1 MKCRILPIFI
11 PQYGCPFKCIF
22 CNQKIISGEKEDV
35 TLQRIK
41 RQIEEGISKN
51 KDGDIELAYYGGNFT
66 AIDFNMQQK
75 LLELAAGFK
84 EIKSIRIST
93 RPDCINKKILEFLK
107 SYNVKTIELGIQSMF
122 DDVLKTT
129 NRGHTAKDSIEAME
143 LIKSFGFLLG
153 VQLMVGL
160 PGSNFE
166 KDIKSAEILCSYQPN
181 IARIYPTL
189 VIEDTYLAEMY
200 KKGEYQPLSLEDAV
214 LISSQIKE
222 IFVDH
227 NVKVIRVGLQ
237 PTEEINYNAK
247 VIAGPFHPSFGEL
260 VDSEIIFRKMTS
272 ILPGENLKNLKI
284 FVHPK
289 NFSKLIGQKKKNL
302 ERLKLLYSLKLID
315 VSGEYEDLDTIK
327 ILANQ
332 KEVII
337 ISIKGL

>member
-35 TLQRIK
+35 TVQRIK
-41 RQIEEGISKN
+41 RQIEEGLSKN
-51 KDGDIELAYYGGNFT
+51 KGEDVELAYYGGNFT
-66 AIDFNMQQK
+66 AIDIKMQQK
-75 LLELAAGFK
+75 LLELAKSFEK
-84 EIKSIRIST
+84 IKSIRIST
-93 RPDCINKKILEFLK
+93 RPDCIDKEILGFLK
-107 SYNVKTIELGIQSMF
+107 DYNVKTIELGIQSMF
-122 DDVLKTT
+122 DDVLEASK
-129 NRGHTAKDSIEAME
+129 RGHTAKDSVKAIE
-143 LIKSFGFLLG
+143 LIKSFDFLLG

-160 PGSNFE
+160 PSSTLE
-166 KDIKSAEILCSYQPN
+166 KDIKSAEILCNYQPN

-200 KKGEYQPLSLEDAV
+200 KKGEYQPLSLEEAV

-222 IFVDH
+222 IFIDN

-247 VIAGPFHPSFGEL
+247 VVAGPFHPSFGEL
-260 VDSEIIFRKMTS
+260 VDSEIIFRRVTKV
-272 ILPGENLKNLKI
+272 LVEENIKDLKI

-289 NFSKLIGQKKKNL
+289 NFSKLVGQKKRNI
-302 ERLKLLYSLKLID
+302 ERLKERYNLDAIKIIN
-315 VSGEYEDLDTIK
+315 EYEDPDAIR
-327 ILANQ
+327 ILADE

-337 ISIKGL
+337 DIKGL

>member
-1 MKCRILPIFI
+1 MKYRILPIFI

-41 RQIEEGISKN
+41 RQIEEGLSKN
-51 KDGDIELAYYGGNFT
+51 KGEDIELAYYGGNFT

-75 LLELAAGFK
+75 LLELAESF
-84 EIKSIRIST
+84 ERVKSIRIST
-93 RPDCINKKILEFLK
+93 RPDYINEEILRFLK
-107 SYNVKTIELGIQSMF
+107 NYNVKTIELGIQSMF
-122 DDVLKTT
+122 DDVLKASK
-129 NRGHTAKDSIEAME
+129 RGHTAKDSIEAIE
-143 LIKSFGFLLG
+143 LIKSFDFVLG

-160 PGSNFE
+160 PNSTLE

-200 KKGEYQPLSLEDAV
+200 KKDEYQPLSLEYAV

-222 IFVDH
+222 IFMDH

-237 PTEEINYNAK
+237 PTEEISYNAK

-260 VDSEIIFRKMTS
+260 VDSEIIFRRMKNV
-272 ILPGENLKNLKI
+272 LPQENLKDLRI

-289 NFSKLIGQKKKNL
+289 NFSKLIGQKKKNI
-302 ERLKLLYSLKLID
+302 ERLKILYNLDAID
-315 VSGEYEDLDTIK
+315 ISNEYEDPDTIR
-327 ILANQ
+327 ILADE
-332 KEVII
+332 KEVVVN
-337 ISIKGL
+337 IKGL

>member
-1 MKCRILPIFI
+1 MKYRILPIFI

-35 TLQRIK
+35 TVQRIK
-41 RQIEEGISKN
+41 RQIEEGLSKN
-51 KDGDIELAYYGGNFT
+51 KGKDVELAYYGGNFT
-66 AIDFNMQQK
+66 AVDIRMQQK
-75 LLELAAGFK
+75 LLELAKSFEK
-84 EIKSIRIST
+84 IKSIRIST
-93 RPDCINKKILEFLK
+93 RPDCIDKETLGFLK
-107 SYNVKTIELGIQSMF
+107 DYNVKTIELGIQSMF
-122 DDVLKTT
+122 DDVLEASK
-129 NRGHTAKDSIEAME
+129 RGHTAKDSVKAIE
-143 LIKSFGFLLG
+143 LIKSFDFLLG

-160 PGSNFE
+160 PNSTPE
-166 KDIKSAEILCSYQPN
+166 KDIKSAEILCRYQPN

-214 LISSQIKE
+214 LISSQMKE
-222 IFVDH
+222 IFMDH

-260 VDSEIIFRKMTS
+260 VDSEIIFRKVKNV
-272 ILPGENLKNLKI
+272 LPQENLKDLKI

-289 NFSKLIGQKKKNL
+289 NFSKLVGQKKRNI
-302 ERLKLLYSLKLID
+302 ERLKERYNLDAIKIIN
-315 VSGEYEDLDTIK
+315 EYEDPDAIR
-327 ILANQ
+327 ILADE

-337 ISIKGL
+337 DIKGL